1 MFTHGPPQPQ
11 FHDLTLIH
19 GVGTLVMLRRM
30 VIGSDSRVYRGF
42 GHVSHP
48 SPLPR
53 PMRYLTACS
62 WHKHAQREHP
72 IVVFPTSTEAFIRY
86 WFGFVVRQLGISV
99 CETQQRLV
107 AQNRAFCPQQ
117 IHDDS
122 AWYEHMVRTS
132 ASVPEDVWNAPPFA
146 DNPAVEKR
154 DIPSVAELTAT
165 CRDFPHGFRPP
176 RDGEDD
182 PDGGGPAAPGA
193 LGGAVIGTVI

>member
-1 MFTHGPPQPQ
+1 M
-11 FHDLTLIH
+11 
-19 GVGTLVMLRRM
+19 
-30 VIGSDSRVYRGF
+30 
-42 GHVSHP
+42 
-48 SPLPR
+48 
-53 PMRYLTACS
+53 
-62 WHKHAQREHP
+62 
-72 IVVFPTSTEAFIRY
+72 FPTSTEAFIRY